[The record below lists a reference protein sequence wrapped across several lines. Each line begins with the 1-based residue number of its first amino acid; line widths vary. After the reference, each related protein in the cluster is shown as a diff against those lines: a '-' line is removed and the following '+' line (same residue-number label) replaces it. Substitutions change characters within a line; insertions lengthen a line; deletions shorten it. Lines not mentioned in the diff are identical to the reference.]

1 MKTLADLKKTS
12 FEVPASVRK
21 AAEKGLMLRKEFG
34 RGGLSIQ
41 EASKQGIGSGVARAR
56 DLIKG
61 KVSFETVKRM
71 RSYFARHAVDS
82 KAKGDE
88 SRGFWGNDSNP
99 SSGWIAWQL
108 WGGSAGEKWVNGILK
123 NIADQS

>member
-21 AAEKGLMLRKEFG
+21 AAAKGLELRKEFG

-41 EASKQGIGSGVARAR
+41 EAAEQGIWSGVATAR
-56 DLIKG
+56 ELIKG
-61 KVSFETVKRM
+61 RIGLRLLKRM
-71 RSYFARHAVDS
+71 KAYHARHAIDA
-82 KAKGDE
+82 KAKGNE

-99 SSGWIAWQL
+99 SAGYIADL
-108 WGGSAGEKWVNGILK
+108 IWGGSAGEKWVNGILK
-123 NIADQS
+123 NISD

>member
-1 MKTLADLKKTS
+1 MKSLAELKKTS

-21 AAEKGLMLRKEFG
+21 AAAKGLELRKEFN

-61 KVSFETVKRM
+61 KVSFDTVKRM
-71 RSYFARHAVDS
+71 RGYFSRHAVDS

-88 SRGFWGNDSNP
+88 SRGFWGKDSNP
-99 SSGWIAWQL
+99 SSGYIAWLL
-108 WGGSAGEKWVNGILK
+108 WGGDPAKRWVESILK
-123 NIADQS
+123 NIED

>member
-21 AAEKGLMLRKEFG
+21 AAAKGLELRKEFG
-34 RGGLSIQ
+34 RGGLSTQ

-61 KVSFETVKRM
+61 KVSLETVKRM
-71 RSYFARHAVDS
+71 RSYFARHAVDA

-88 SRGFWGNDSNP
+88 SRGYWGKDSNP
-99 SSGWIAWQL
+99 SAGYIAWLL
-108 WGGSAGEKWVNGILK
+108 WGGSAGENGLMV
-123 NIADQS
+123 S